1 MLDGTILGLGPLAL
15 SSALLAMFVGGVIRG
30 YSGFGSSMFWV
41 TSVSLV
47 VPPVEIV
54 PTIYMLEVLA
64 SAHLLRRAWG
74 EVDWRSVRWML
85 AGALLATPAGIYL
98 LATLPAAPMRVAISL
113 VVLGAVAVLWRGAR
127 SERRLGPGVTLAT
140 GAVSGLINGA
150 TSAGGPPAV
159 LYYLASPVGA
169 AAMRASLIAYLLGT
183 DVLATGFAAAEG
195 LITRDVLLR
204 SAAFFA
210 VVLAGLALGQR
221 RFIETKPESFRR
233 FVLVLLGALAL
244 AGLVRVVL

>member
-1 MLDGTILGLGPLAL
+1 MLDGTIIGLSPLAL
-15 SSALLAMFVGGVIRG
+15 GFALLAMFAGAVIRG

-41 TSVSLV
+41 TSISLV
-47 VPPVEIV
+47 VPPAEIV

-85 AGALLATPAGIYL
+85 LGALVATPAGVIL

-113 VVLGAVAVLWRGAR
+113 VVLGAVIVLWRGVR
-127 SERRLGPGVTLAT
+127 LERRLGPAATIAT
-140 GAVSGLINGA
+140 GAVSGLVNGA

-169 AAMRASLIAYLLGT
+169 SATRASLIAYLLGT

-195 LITRDVLLR
+195 LVTWDVLLR
-204 SAAFFA
+204 TAAFFV

-221 RFIETKPESFRR
+221 RFVRTRPESFRR

-244 AGLVRVVL
+244 AGVARVVL